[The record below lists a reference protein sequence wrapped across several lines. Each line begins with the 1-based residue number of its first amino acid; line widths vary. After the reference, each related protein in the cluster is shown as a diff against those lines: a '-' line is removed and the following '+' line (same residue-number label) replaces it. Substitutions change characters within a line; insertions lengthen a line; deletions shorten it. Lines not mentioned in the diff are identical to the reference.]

1 MIGIKSKNPRVLD
14 LSVKQKK
21 KKYSLV
27 KDLAEESRKIWVQIA
42 GMCGCFVTCVQAED
56 VILRDPTRHERH
68 ERDRSFLGKDQEVT
82 FWVSSRRRRS
92 RMKETRNNRI

>member
-1 MIGIKSKNPRVLD
+1 M
-14 LSVKQKK
+14 
-21 KKYSLV
+21 

-68 ERDRSFLGKDQEVT
+68 ERDRNSLEKDENLRLSV
-82 FWVSSRRRRS
+82 
-92 RMKETRNNRI
+92 I